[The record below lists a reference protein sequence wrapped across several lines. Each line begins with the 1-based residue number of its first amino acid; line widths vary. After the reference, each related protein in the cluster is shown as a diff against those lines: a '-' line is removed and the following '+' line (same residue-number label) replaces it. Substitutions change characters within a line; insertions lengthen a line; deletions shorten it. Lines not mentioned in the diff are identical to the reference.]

1 MKPAAKSA
9 SRCSRNRWTSG
20 ERTFLFLATLFWA
33 ASAVLTGSPSSGGSI
48 LTGCGS
54 AQSREGGS
62 CVGTRVDQSIGQV
75 HDEVDDQHDGRGQ
88 GHHAEDD
95 RHVPGQDALDGARAK
110 SLDPERS
117 EEHTS

>member
-33 ASAVLTGSPSSGGSI
+33 ASAVLTGSPSSGGSV
-48 LTGCGS
+48 LTGRGS

-62 CVGTRVDQSIGQV
+62 CVGTRVYQSIGQAP
-75 HDEVDDQHDGRGQ
+75 DEVDDQQHARGQ
-88 GHHAEDD
+88 GQHTADD
-95 RHVPGQDALDGARAK
+95 RPGQGPDALDGAEAQV
-110 SLDPERS
+110 L
-117 EEHTS
+117 

>member
-33 ASAVLTGSPSSGGSI
+33 ASAVLTGSPSSGGSV

-54 AQSREGGS
+54 AQSREGGP

-75 HDEVDDQHDGRGQ
+75 HDEV
-88 GHHAEDD
+88 
-95 RHVPGQDALDGARAK
+95 
-110 SLDPERS
+110 RS
-117 EEHTS
+117 EERRVGKECVSRCRPRWEPHH